1 MYVQGTDV
9 VYALNTAT
17 GQIIWQKNLPPSSFV
32 QEVTGDVI
40 YVATSADRVTSSA
53 DIEALSTQNGSL
65 LWQHPFSAGESAVF
79 LGRFTIYQST
89 IYASVFTG
97 QNQAQASFVF
107 LNATSGSP
115 LGHVTL
121 PWLHANPVAT
131 GGLAFTTAP

>member
-17 GQIIWQKNLPPSSFV
+17 GQIIWQRHLPPSSFV
-32 QEVTGDVI
+32 QEVTDGVL

-53 DIEALSTQNGSL
+53 SIEALSTQNGSL
-65 LWQHPFSAGESAVF
+65 LWQHTWESAVF
-79 LGRFTIYQST
+79 LGRLTLYQST
-89 IYASVFTG
+89 VYASVFSG

-107 LNATSGSP
+107 LNATGGSP
-115 LGHVTL
+115 LGQVTL